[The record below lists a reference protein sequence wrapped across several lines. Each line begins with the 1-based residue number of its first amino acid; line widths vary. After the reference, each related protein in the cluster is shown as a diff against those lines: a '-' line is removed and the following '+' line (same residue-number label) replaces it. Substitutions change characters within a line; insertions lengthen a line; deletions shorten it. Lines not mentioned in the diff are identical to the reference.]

1 LIKIVFIALPGMTEP
16 SRYESRGVSSDKN
29 EVHHA
34 IRHLDR
40 GLFRNTF
47 CKILPNIFSGDP
59 EAALMLHADT
69 AGTKTILAYL
79 YWKETGDL
87 SVWKGI
93 AQDALVMNLDDM
105 ACSGPVNRFYIS
117 NTVLRNKNRI
127 PGEVLEALVEGTLEF
142 ADSMKAHDIHLHHA
156 GGETADVGDVV
167 RTLDVGFTAY
177 SELSRSSVFEIN
189 IRPGDLILGI
199 GSFGRSIYEPEY
211 NSGIGCNG
219 LTSARH
225 DVLAGEYGRIYP
237 ESFDASVHPDL
248 VYSGTYRMIDRIETG
263 DGQSRNVGQ
272 LLLSPTRTFLPL
284 LYPLLK
290 RAHPGLHGIIHCTG
304 GAHSKVLK
312 FVNGLKIIKDRLC
325 SPPPVFS
332 LIQKCS
338 KASLPEMYKVFN
350 MGIRL
355 EIYGTESCLAEVA
368 AMASALNLPNQIIGR
383 VETGSPNEVE
393 LKVGDQSWSYF

>member
-1 LIKIVFIALPGMTEP
+1 MTEP

-34 IRHLDR
+34 IRHLDP

-47 CKILPNIFSGDP
+47 CKILPNIFSADP
-59 EAALMLHADT
+59 DAAVMLHADT

-93 AQDALVMNLDDM
+93 AQDALVMNIDDM
-105 ACSGPVNRFYIS
+105 ACSGAVNRFYIS

-127 PGEVLEALVEGTLEF
+127 PGEVLETLIEGTLEF
-142 ADSMKAHDIHLHHA
+142 ADLLRAHDIHLHHA

-177 SELSRSSVFEIN
+177 SEVARSAVFENN

-199 GSFGRSIYEPEY
+199 ASFGQASYEPEY

-225 DVLAGEYGRIYP
+225 DVLTGDYARQYP
-237 ESFDASVHPDL
+237 ESFDASISPEL
-248 VYSGTYRMIDRIETG
+248 VYSGPHRLTDRIETG
-263 DGQSRNVGQ
+263 EGQSRNVGQ
-272 LLLSPTRTFLPL
+272 LLLSPTRTYLPL
-284 LYPLLK
+284 LYPMLK
-290 RAHPGLHGIIHCTG
+290 HAHPGLHGIIHCTG

-312 FVNGLKIIKDRLC
+312 FVKGLKIIKDNLF

-338 KASLPEMYKVFN
+338 QAPLPEMYKVLN
-350 MGIRL
+350 MGTRL
-355 EIYGTESCLAEVA
+355 EIYGTESYLVEVQA
-368 AMASALNLPNQIIGR
+368 RAQALGLPNRIIGH
-383 VETGSPNEVE
+383 VEAGARPEVE

>member
-1 LIKIVFIALPGMTEP
+1 MTEP

-34 IRHLDR
+34 IRHLDP

-47 CKILPNIFSGDP
+47 CKVLPNIFSADP
-59 EAALMLHADT
+59 DAAVMLHADT

-93 AQDALVMNLDDM
+93 AQDALVMNIDDM

-117 NTVLRNKNRI
+117 NTILRNKNRI
-127 PGEVLEALVEGTLEF
+127 PGEVLEALIEGTLEF
-142 ADSMKAHDIHLHHA
+142 ADSLRPHDIHLHHA

-177 SELSRSSVFEIN
+177 SELLRSAVFENN

-199 GSFGRSIYEPEY
+199 GSFGRSSYEQEY

-225 DVLAGEYGRIYP
+225 DVLSGDYARLFP
-237 ESFDASVHPDL
+237 ESFDPSISPGLLYSGPHRLTDL
-248 VYSGTYRMIDRIETG
+248 VEAGEV
-263 DGQSRNVGQ
+263 QSRTVGQ
-272 LLLSPTRTFLPL
+272 LLLSPTRTYLPL
-284 LYPLLK
+284 LYPMLK
-290 RAHPGLHGIIHCTG
+290 EPHSGLHGIIHCTG

-312 FVNGLKIIKDRLC
+312 FVKGLKIIKDHLF

-338 KASLPEMYKVFN
+338 QAALPEMYKVFN
-350 MGIRL
+350 MGTRL
-355 EIYGTESCLAEVA
+355 EIYGTESFLSEVQER
-368 AMASALNLPNQIIGR
+368 ASSLNLPNQIIGH
-383 VETGSPNEVE
+383 VETSDRSEVVLNAGS
-393 LKVGDQSWSYF
+393 QSWSYF